1 MLQKGGKV
9 MSAKEVIAVMFACIL
24 ANNYVFQN
32 FFGVEAVALDSEKG
46 IRSMLASGLTVTA
59 VLVVSTLVTWP
70 LNAML
75 AGGASY
81 LQTLVFAIVTTAVVY
96 IADFVAKKVS
106 KEHKCEVLPI
116 AINSVV
122 MGACLVNAANGYG
135 FGTSVLASIG
145 VGIGYLLA
153 TFVVAGVRE
162 RVNEKFIPKA
172 WRGAPILVAEMAIIA
187 LTLFAL

>member
-1 MLQKGGKV
+1 
-9 MSAKEVIAVMFACIL
+9 MSAKEVIAIMFACIL

-46 IRSMLASGLTVTA
+46 IKCMLFNGLTVTA
-59 VLVVSTLVTWP
+59 VLIVSTLITWP
-70 LNAML
+70 INAML
-75 AGGASY
+75 ASASY

-96 IADFVAKKVS
+96 IADFVAKKVC
-106 KEHKCEVLPI
+106 KENKCSVLSI

-135 FGTSVLASIG
+135 FGTSVLASVG
-145 VGIGYLLA
+145 VGLGYLLA

-172 WRGAPILVAEMAIIA
+172 WRGAPILAAEMAIIA